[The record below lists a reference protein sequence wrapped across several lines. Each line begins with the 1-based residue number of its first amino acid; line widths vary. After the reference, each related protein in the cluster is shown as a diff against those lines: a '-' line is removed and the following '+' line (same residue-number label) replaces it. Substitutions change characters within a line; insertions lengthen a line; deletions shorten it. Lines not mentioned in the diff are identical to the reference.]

1 MKNLKFN
8 HRTWRKYFEI
18 CGHCI
23 TCILS
28 KIIFLLNKKCIMSK
42 FSLSKSTLIT
52 LVIWILLIVW
62 VRYSVSQWPTRSA
75 LEFSWNYQKFEQL
88 SWNIIDSDKVTV
100 LYFYAPRCPS
110 CRAWH
115 LTILSEVSTIPYN
128 LQILNID
135 YDTNQAL
142 RKKYGVTSQHTFIL
156 IDNNSNLVDKAG
168 WLDTVSE
175 IIKFAEPLL
184 SNKQ

>member
-1 MKNLKFN
+1 MVTAN
-8 HRTWRKYFEI
+8 I
-18 CGHCI
+18 
-23 TCILS
+23 S
-28 KIIFLLNKKCIMSK
+28 S
-42 FSLSKSTLIT
+42 
-52 LVIWILLIVW
+52 
-62 VRYSVSQWPTRSA
+62 SVVA
-75 LEFSWNYQKFEQL
+75 
-88 SWNIIDSDKVTV
+88 V
-100 LYFYAPRCPS
+100 YA
-110 CRAWH
+110 
-115 LTILSEVSTIPYN
+115 I